1 MISFLNKDNDNK
13 NTQQGPIAKGD
24 IIFLIV
30 IAVVGIGIYLYS
42 TRVKDVSYEQFDAC
56 IASYEADKLLE
67 AQECFDEA
75 RELHFINDSLD
86 NLIYI
91 YTSKLNDIEI
101 AERSLFSKMEEYSA
115 GSNDKVMQKI
125 LQRLPEKLYFLSPTQ
140 MDSISGWK
148 GRFLAPETASDSL
161 ATTPGDSTG
170 SSADSAAVDSVP
182 IAD

>member
-1 MISFLNKDNDNK
+1 MISFLNKDNDDKDAK

-56 IASYEADKLLE
+56 IAAYQADQLLE
-67 AQECFDEA
+67 AQKCFDEA

-91 YTSKLNDIEI
+91 HTSKLNDIEI

-115 GSNDKVMQKI
+115 GNKTTVMQKI
-125 LQRLPEKLYFLSPTQ
+125 LQGLPEKLYFLSPAQ

-148 GRFLAPETASDSL
+148 STFLTPESTNDSTTA
-161 ATTPGDSTG
+161 TPGDALA
-170 SSADSAAVDSVP
+170 ADSAAP
-182 IAD
+182 KE